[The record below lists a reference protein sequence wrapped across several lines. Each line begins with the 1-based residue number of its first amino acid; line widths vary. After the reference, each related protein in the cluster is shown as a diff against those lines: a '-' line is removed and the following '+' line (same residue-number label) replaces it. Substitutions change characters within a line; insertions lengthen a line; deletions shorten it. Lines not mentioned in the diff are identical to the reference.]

1 MANIFHALTYPPI
14 LRGFLALIM
23 AGCFFPLAG
32 VFILRLNLVTLRFTL
47 MHAALLGAAIGLA
60 LHIDPLL
67 AGLALDL
74 ITIAAIARVARE
86 SGLALGYVATFF
98 MVLTIG
104 LAFAVIYKAGVPAK
118 DAFGILWGS
127 IYALSR
133 VDLILTAAY
142 SLVIVLFVTL
152 LFPRVS
158 AVLFHREIAF
168 ASGVNE
174 PVLTT
179 VILLFVGISVAL
191 LMQLIG
197 ALLLDS
203 ILLLPAIIA
212 SFTARSTRGFFLQAC
227 IVGAFCS
234 IAGFFASLAMDVPAS
249 SAVTVIAACLL
260 GVGLIYRR
268 LARRST

>member
-1 MANIFHALTYPPI
+1 MDLIQALSYPPI
-14 LRGFLALIM
+14 LRGFAALLL

-32 VFILRLNLVTLRFTL
+32 VFVLRLNLITLRFTL
-47 MHAALLGAAIGLA
+47 MHAALLGAAVGLA
-60 LHIDPLL
+60 LRIDPLL
-67 AGLALDL
+67 SGLAMDI

-86 SGLALGYVATFF
+86 SGLTLGYVATFF

-127 IYALSR
+127 IYSLSR
-133 VDLILTAAY
+133 MDLLFVALFALAIL
-142 SLVIVLFVTL
+142 LFVTL

-158 AVLFHREIAF
+158 AVLFHREIAW
-168 ASGVNE
+168 ASGVRE
-174 PVLTT
+174 PALTT
-179 VILLFVGISVAL
+179 IILLFVGVSVAL

-203 ILLLPAIIA
+203 ILLLPAIVA

-227 IVGAFCS
+227 IIGGLCS
-234 IAGFFASLAMDVPAS
+234 AAGFFCSLALDVPAS

-260 GVGLIYRR
+260 GAGLIYRR
-268 LARRST
+268 FSRRRS

>member
-1 MANIFHALTYPPI
+1 
-14 LRGFLALIM
+14 
-23 AGCFFPLAG
+23 
-32 VFILRLNLVTLRFTL
+32 
-47 MHAALLGAAIGLA
+47 
-60 LHIDPLL
+60 
-67 AGLALDL
+67 
-74 ITIAAIARVARE
+74 
-86 SGLALGYVATFF
+86 
-98 MVLTIG
+98 
-104 LAFAVIYKAGVPAK
+104 VPAK

-234 IAGFFASLAMDVPAS
+234 IAGFFASLALDVPAS